1 MTDFESILELDQME
15 AYCQSVKLCYEAV
28 IV

>member
-1 MTDFESILELDQME
+1 MTDFERFLELDKME